1 MRYQQYYSVEAI
13 KRTISQYNEDGNRKS
28 GIVWHTQG
36 SGKSLTMVMLANY
49 ILHNI
54 NPGKSKVIIVTD
66 RKELDK
72 QIAKTFS
79 NTKVRPNRAT
89 SGKNLVEIIQ
99 EGKADVITAIINKFN
114 TVDKTNTKV
123 LGKDIF
129 VLVDESHRSNYGE
142 LSTRMRRVFPNASY
156 IGFTGTPLMKN
167 DKTAMKFGGNY
178 IHKYIIKDGVD
189 DKQIVPL
196 VYEGRFIE
204 QIVDEN
210 NIDLWF
216 DKTCKKLTPMQKDSL
231 SQKWS
236 SIQKL
241 NSTNARIERIVLDI
255 EDHFETN
262 FKATGFKA
270 MLATNSKLDAVR
282 YYNAFKQ
289 YTDLEVAVCISSPDA
304 RKDTKK

>member
-1 MRYQQYYSVEAI
+1 
-13 KRTISQYNEDGNRKS
+13 
-28 GIVWHTQG
+28 
-36 SGKSLTMVMLANY
+36 
-49 ILHNI
+49 
-54 NPGKSKVIIVTD
+54 
-66 RKELDK
+66 
-72 QIAKTFS
+72 
-79 NTKVRPNRAT
+79 
-89 SGKNLVEIIQ
+89 
-99 EGKADVITAIINKFN
+99 
-114 TVDKTNTKV
+114 
-123 LGKDIF
+123 
-129 VLVDESHRSNYGE
+129 
-142 LSTRMRRVFPNASY
+142 MRRVFPNASY

-282 YYNAFKQ
+282 YNAFAI
-289 YTDLEVAVCISSPDA
+289 YRFGSCSAFLPDA
-304 RKDTKK
+304 EGYEEVDESNIRSSSFERYDAYIC